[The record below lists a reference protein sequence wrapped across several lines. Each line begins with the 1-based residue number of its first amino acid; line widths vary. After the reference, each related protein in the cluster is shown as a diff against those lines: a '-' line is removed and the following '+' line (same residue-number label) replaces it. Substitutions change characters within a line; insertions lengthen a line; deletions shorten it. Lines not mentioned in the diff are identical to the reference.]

1 MAALLAVAAALVL
14 ALSLGAERAG
24 AAIVLGS
31 DDPSGPPDRFACAA
45 CAGGTSIGLRQ
56 FALQGATLEAPE
68 PGVLVSARVFAK
80 RAGGAEQPRIAVLR
94 PSSGIGAEV
103 VASAPLPV
111 SSAQGVLEEAVDLH
125 LPVEPGD
132 SLGFLFRTGEVDVG
146 ARTRPHPDG
155 AVVSFELPC
164 TPCGT
169 TGVTGLELLLQ
180 GVVEPDEDGD
190 LLGDES
196 QDPDGGGAVDD
207 AELPPEDFDE
217 ELFED
222 PEFGTDGTRGRR
234 RGRLRLLRTLDER
247 DGGVT
252 LVLSAPAPGRLEAKA
267 RALAGRHR
275 TLAAGRTRATRAGR
289 VRLRLKP
296 RPGAR
301 KLLAGDGRVQARLT
315 VSFSPRR
322 GRRQGLTRTLTLGR
336 SGRPAT

>member
-1 MAALLAVAAALVL
+1 MAALLAAAALLL
-14 ALSLGAERAG
+14 ALSFGAEHAG
-24 AAIVLGS
+24 AATVLGTN
-31 DDPSGPPDRFACAA
+31 DPSGPPDGFACAA
-45 CAGGTSIGLRQ
+45 CPGGTSMGLRQ
-56 FALQGATLEAPE
+56 LALQGATLEAPE

-80 RAGGAEQPRIAVLR
+80 RAGGTEQPRIAVLR
-94 PSSGIGAEV
+94 PSEGIGAEI

-111 SSAQGVLEEAVDLH
+111 SSPQGAVEEALDLH

-132 SLGFLFRTGEVDVG
+132 SLGFLFRAGEVDIG
-146 ARTRPHPDG
+146 ARTRPQPDG

-164 TPCGT
+164 TPCGAGGT
-169 TGVTGLELLLQ
+169 TGLELLLQ
-180 GVVEPDEDGD
+180 GVVEPDADGD

-207 AELPPEDFDE
+207 AELPPEGFDDE
-217 ELFED
+217 ELFGD
-222 PEFGTDGTRGRR
+222 PDTDGTRARR

-267 RALAGRHR
+267 RTLAGRHR
-275 TLAAGRTRATRAGR
+275 TLATGRTRAAKAGR

-301 KLLAGDGRVQARLT
+301 KLLAGDSAVQARVT

-322 GRRQGLTRTLTLGR
+322 GRRQGLTRTLTLGG